1 MRCMHTRP
9 HRRKDQ
15 LPLRSLRDLRSR
27 YVFAPVQPRLA
38 RWNISG
44 PKGGRGA
51 LEGMG
56 HIRGTFSILYHFLVL
71 DLKRFICFP
80 ISCVFHV
87 SEKKLG
93 EVTKVKDVSPKKI
106 RRSDQTR

>member
-1 MRCMHTRP
+1 
-9 HRRKDQ
+9 
-15 LPLRSLRDLRSR
+15 
-27 YVFAPVQPRLA
+27 
-38 RWNISG
+38 
-44 PKGGRGA
+44 
-51 LEGMG
+51 MG